1 LGTFLG
7 LPVEVTGFAPIE
19 VLRQIFATPQHK
31 TLGMGAKNDQLH
43 PRRTQLYYYALRI
56 LFVLISTFILLE
68 ERVLAEIYRPTS
80 PK

>member
-31 TLGMGAKNDQLH
+31 TLEMGAKNDQLH
-43 PRRTQLYYYALRI
+43 PRRTRLYYYALRV
-56 LFVLISTFILLE
+56 LFVSFILLE
-68 ERVLAEIYRPTS
+68 ERVLVEIYNPTS